1 MACASRAAE
10 MTDPLSSSP
19 PKHSGGKFRKG
30 VSGNPGGKKKA
41 FVPSRVVRGPAPDP
55 QAPQD
60 GPQDASAEGTHAGV
74 EGLEKT
80 TSKQRSYG
88 FQPGQSGNPAGRP
101 KGARNH
107 ATRLAEAMLDGQAHE
122 LTQRAIELAMAG
134 DASVMRALLDRLIAP
149 RRDRPVSLKMPEIKS
164 AADLILAAA
173 ALTEAA
179 SEGAITPVEA
189 ASLSTLVANTA
200 KAVET
205 FELAA
210 RLAKLEERMAAKGS
224 TL

>member
-1 MACASRAAE
+1 
-10 MTDPLSSSP
+10 
-19 PKHSGGKFRKG
+19 
-30 VSGNPGGKKKA
+30 
-41 FVPSRVVRGPAPDP
+41 
-55 QAPQD
+55 
-60 GPQDASAEGTHAGV
+60 
-74 EGLEKT
+74 
-80 TSKQRSYG
+80 
-88 FQPGQSGNPAGRP
+88 
-101 KGARNH
+101 
-107 ATRLAEAMLDGQAHE
+107 
-122 LTQRAIELAMAG
+122 MAG

-164 AADLILAAA
+164 AADLMLAAA

>member
-1 MACASRAAE
+1 M
-10 MTDPLSSSP
+10 
-19 PKHSGGKFRKG
+19 
-30 VSGNPGGKKKA
+30 
-41 FVPSRVVRGPAPDP
+41 
-55 QAPQD
+55 
-60 GPQDASAEGTHAGV
+60 
-74 EGLEKT
+74 
-80 TSKQRSYG
+80 
-88 FQPGQSGNPAGRP
+88 
-101 KGARNH
+101 
-107 ATRLAEAMLDGQAHE
+107 
-122 LTQRAIELAMAG
+122 
-134 DASVMRALLDRLIAP
+134 
-149 RRDRPVSLKMPEIKS
+149 VSLKMPEIKS
-164 AADLILAAA
+164 AADLMLAAA